1 MAEMVQE
8 ATGAENVLW
17 DLSELYK
24 GIDDPAIE
32 RDLKDV
38 LATADQ
44 FAERYRGK
52 VASLSA
58 TELAE
63 AQTATEA
70 LSEQF
75 GRLINYASLQ
85 WNTDTGNAAFGALLQ
100 RMREAGSQFQQKLL
114 FFDLEWAHIPED
126 HVKIVDDPAL
136 ARWRHYL
143 LKALDMRPHLL
154 SEPEEKILAEKA
166 VTGSGAWARYY
177 GEVLGAARYDL
188 DGQQVPQ
195 EIVLNKLYSGDRDL
209 RRRAADALTEGLR
222 RMLPTTTY
230 IFNTSLAD
238 KASDDRLRNFPTWIS
253 SRNLDNEASDETV
266 DALVKAVTSRYD
278 IVARYYKIKRQLL
291 GLDELYD
298 YDRYAPLET
307 RETRYQWSQARE
319 IVLNAYNAFHP
330 QMAEIAGQFFDKKW
344 IHAPAVP
351 GKRGGAFAAPT
362 IPSLHPYVFL
372 NYTGS
377 DKDVMTLAHELG
389 HGIHMYLS
397 RPKGALEAGTPLTTA
412 EMASVFGEMLV
423 FNDLMQREPDPAV
436 RLSMLARKLEDSF
449 ATIFRQISMNRFEDA
464 IHTARRSEG
473 ELSRERYSELWL
485 KTQRDMFQDSVTMR
499 DDYGIWWSYVSHFIN
514 VPGYVYAYAFGNLLV
529 LALFNKYQ
537 TEGASFA
544 PKYLEVLSSGGADR
558 PENILRKAG
567 VDLTDPN
574 FWQQGLTILDGM
586 VNDLEALV
594 KARK

>member
-32 RDLKDV
+32 RDLKDI

-52 VASLSA
+52 VAYLSA

-75 GRLINYASLQ
+75 GRMINYASLQ
-85 WNTDTGNAAFGALLQ
+85 CNTDTGNAAFAALLQ
-100 RMREAGSQFQQKLL
+100 RMREAGSQLQQKLL

-126 HVKIVDDPAL
+126 HVKIVDDLAL

-177 GEVLGAARYDL
+177 AEVLGAARYDL

-209 RRRAADALTEGLR
+209 RRRPANAL
-222 RMLPTTTY
+222 
-230 IFNTSLAD
+230 
-238 KASDDRLRNFPTWIS
+238 
-253 SRNLDNEASDETV
+253 
-266 DALVKAVTSRYD
+266 
-278 IVARYYKIKRQLL
+278 
-291 GLDELYD
+291 
-298 YDRYAPLET
+298 
-307 RETRYQWSQARE
+307 
-319 IVLNAYNAFHP
+319 HP

-464 IHTARRSEG
+464 IHTVRHSEG

-485 KTQRDMFQDSVTMR
+485 KTQCDMFQDSVTMR

-544 PKYLEVLSSGGADR
+544 PKYLDVLSSGGADR

-574 FWQQGLTILDGM
+574 FWQQGLTILDGL

-594 KARK
+594 KPGKRQ